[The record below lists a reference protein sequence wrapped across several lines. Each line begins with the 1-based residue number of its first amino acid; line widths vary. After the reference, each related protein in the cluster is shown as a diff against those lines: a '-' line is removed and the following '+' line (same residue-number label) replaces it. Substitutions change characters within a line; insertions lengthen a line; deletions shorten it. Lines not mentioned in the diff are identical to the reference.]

1 LKYHNPSQSKHE
13 SGKMDPTGTIPLD
26 STNES
31 STRND
36 SPRSTHVI
44 QKLVQTFGW
53 SFKLK

>member
-1 LKYHNPSQSKHE
+1 
-13 SGKMDPTGTIPLD
+13 MDPTGTITPD
-26 STNES
+26 STNEN

-44 QKLVQTFGW
+44 EKLVQTFGW